1 MLTATLNKHL
11 TVLNYLLLMVTWT
24 ETLLTQKHELLLVH
38 MLNNFKREILPHFI
52 HIIKGEVNM
61 IRARFFQDTYLLDDN
76 IVRRKN
82 QEHDITLDIALELF
96 KADKIDVLNPFLN
109 EDLFENIDIYEDD
122 WIEFCSIT
130 KREGV

>member
-1 MLTATLNKHL
+1 ML
-11 TVLNYLLLMVTWT
+11 
-24 ETLLTQKHELLLVH
+24 
-38 MLNNFKREILPHFI
+38 
-52 HIIKGEVNM
+52 
-61 IRARFFQDTYLLDDN
+61 RARFFQDTYLLDDN
-76 IVRRKN
+76 IVKRNN

-109 EDLFENIDIYEDD
+109 EDLFKNIDIYEDD

>member
-1 MLTATLNKHL
+1 ML
-11 TVLNYLLLMVTWT
+11 
-24 ETLLTQKHELLLVH
+24 
-38 MLNNFKREILPHFI
+38 
-52 HIIKGEVNM
+52 
-61 IRARFFQDTYLLDDN
+61 RARFFQDTYLLDDN
-76 IVRRKN
+76 IVKRNN